1 MLAIP
6 RDAPH
11 VANAHAFINFLL
23 DPQVIARDPNFIANA
38 NANVAA
44 SPFVDPSILSDPV
57 IYTPPDV
64 QQRLFV
70 QTEDCPEQTRTL
82 IRIWQKFKTSQ

>member
-23 DPQVIARDPNFIANA
+23 DPQVIAKDSNFIANA
-38 NANVAA
+38 NAKAA
-44 SPFVDPSILSDPV
+44 AAPFIEPAILSDPV

-64 QQRLFV
+64 QRRLFV
-70 QTEDCPEQTRTL
+70 QTEDSPEQTRT
-82 IRIWQKFKTSQ
+82 ITRIWQKFNTGQ